1 MCHKLCSFH
10 QCHKHTRGDGDN
22 FGLNYAMGCRS
33 LSMKTAAR
41 DSCEVV
47 VNRGR
52 VASLARPV
60 ATSPACRSRRPTWL
74 ASGSNSPP
82 VGDLGQCR
90 QSHWRAGDARGS
102 GNRPQ
107 ARARGRHIRN
117 PASRGYHACVRHA
130 QEPRGS
136 TLCRAQSAFDH
147 QLDSHQQLGR
157 RRATADDVRILGIR
171 RGGRSNVI
179 WSKLPGP
186 VSAAP
191 PPLSTRLCAG
201 PRPDFAN
208 GKSRSRTPGSLT
220 VPISRDQIGPIGQS
234 SPPDRGSSR
243 CGDPLVMIRVS
254 VRQPCSIRATPHGG
268 FVACR

>member
-10 QCHKHTRGDGDN
+10 QYHKHTRGDGDN

-74 ASGSNSPP
+74 ASGANPPP

-90 QSHWRAGDARGS
+90 QCHWRAGDARGS

-107 ARARGRHIRN
+107 ARLEAATSEIRQAEDIA
-117 PASRGYHACVRHA
+117 P
-130 QEPRGS
+130 
-136 TLCRAQSAFDH
+136 AFDTFKGRAEA
-147 QLDSHQQLGR
+147 LYVVRSPLLTDSVEKVFKMKLWNQSLKQSNPSKWSFESMLLVR
-157 RRATADDVRILGIR
+157 R
-171 RGGRSNVI
+171 
-179 WSKLPGP
+179 
-186 VSAAP
+186 
-191 PPLSTRLCAG
+191 
-201 PRPDFAN
+201 
-208 GKSRSRTPGSLT
+208 
-220 VPISRDQIGPIGQS
+220 
-234 SPPDRGSSR
+234 SP
-243 CGDPLVMIRVS
+243 
-254 VRQPCSIRATPHGG
+254 
-268 FVACR
+268 

>member
-1 MCHKLCSFH
+1 
-10 QCHKHTRGDGDN
+10 
-22 FGLNYAMGCRS
+22 
-33 LSMKTAAR
+33 MKTAAR

-47 VNRGR
+47 VNTGR
-52 VASLARPV
+52 AASLARPV

-107 ARARGRHIRN
+107 ARLEAATSEIRQAEDIT
-117 PASRGYHACVRHA
+117 P
-130 QEPRGS
+130 
-136 TLCRAQSAFDH
+136 AFDT
-147 QLDSHQQLGR
+147 LKS
-157 RRATADDVRILGIR
+157 RAEALYVVRSPLLTTNWIR
-171 RGGRSNVI
+171 ISSLAAAARLPTMSGFWEYVEAGGLMSYGANF
-179 WSKLPGP
+179 P
-186 VSAAP
+186 VPLRAAR
-191 PPLSTRLCAG
+191 PPLSTRFCAA

-254 VRQPCSIRATPHGG
+254 VRQSCSIRATPNGG
-268 FVACR
+268 LLPVVDAAIWRQSAERLQIHIGSGTSALRQERT

>member
-47 VNRGR
+47 VNTGR

-117 PASRGYHACVRHA
+117 PASRGYRACVRHA
-130 QEPRGS
+130 QGPRGS

-147 QLDSHQQLGR
+147 ATGSRISSLAAAARLPTMSGFWEYVEAGGLMSYGANFPVPFRQR
-157 RRATADDVRILGIR
+157 RRLCRQDSAQDHGRI
-171 RGGRSNVI
+171 
-179 WSKLPGP
+179 
-186 VSAAP
+186 
-191 PPLSTRLCAG
+191 
-201 PRPDFAN
+201 
-208 GKSRSRTPGSLT
+208 SRTGNRAVGHRVRLQCPYPG
-220 VPISRDQIGPIGQS
+220 IK
-234 SPPDRGSSR
+234 
-243 CGDPLVMIRVS
+243 S
-254 VRQPCSIRATPHGG
+254 VR
-268 FVACR
+268 

>member
-1 MCHKLCSFH
+1 
-10 QCHKHTRGDGDN
+10 
-22 FGLNYAMGCRS
+22 
-33 LSMKTAAR
+33 MKTAAR

-186 VSAAP
+186 VAGSAAAFVDKI
-191 PPLSTRLCAG
+191 LRSTTAG
-201 PRPDFAN
+201 FREREIA
-208 GKSRSRTPGSLT
+208 
-220 VPISRDQIGPIGQS
+220 Q
-234 SPPDRGSSR
+234 
-243 CGDPLVMIRVS
+243 
-254 VRQPCSIRATPHGG
+254 
-268 FVACR
+268 